1 MCCSII
7 LILSIHISSNRAV
20 RLTFYTASCD
30 NLTNLFTKFLP
41 HATFSKCVRILVC
54 VKLRDLYALEEVFS

>member
-20 RLTFYTASCD
+20 TLTFYTSCD